1 MTREQ
6 RFSDIGTVEERG
18 SANPALLRRLATM
31 GVAGPFLF
39 VVGIIVGGAVTP
51 GYSHLSDPVSQLAAT
66 GQPYPFIQMTG
77 FVLFGLAILA
87 SGLGLWMLPLSGKA
101 ARTGQVLLMIAG
113 SSMVLTGL
121 FRADPMEQES
131 LTTSGTLHLI
141 TAMVLF
147 PAVSAAF
154 LFFARAFRRASS
166 WGDLS
171 RFSLVAGLAAI
182 AFLLTYSVAFELQ
195 PDLVGLWQR
204 LFAATI
210 VTWFVVVASR
220 LRGVMDR
227 A

>member
-1 MTREQ
+1 MTQEK
-6 RFSDIGTVEERG
+6 RFFRTGTVGEPR
-18 SANPALLRRLATM
+18 SANPAMLRRLATM
-31 GVAGPFLF
+31 GVAGPLLF
-39 VVGIIVGGAVTP
+39 AVGIIVGGAVTP

-77 FVLFGLAILA
+77 FVVFGLTMVAT
-87 SGLGLWMLPLSGKA
+87 GLGLWRLPLTGKA

-113 SSMVLTGL
+113 TSMVLTGL
-121 FRADPMEQES
+121 FQADPMEQES

-147 PAVSAAF
+147 PSVSAAF
-154 LFFARAFRRASS
+154 LLCARAFRRAKG
-166 WGDLS
+166 WGDRS

-195 PDLVGLWQR
+195 PELIGLWQR

-220 LRGVMDR
+220 LRGLVGG

>member
-1 MTREQ
+1 MIREQ
-6 RFSDIGTVEERG
+6 RFSGTGTAREPG
-18 SANPALLRRLATM
+18 SANFALLRRLATM
-31 GVAGPFLF
+31 GVAGPLLF
-39 VVGIIVGGAVTP
+39 VVGIVVGGAVTP

-77 FVLFGLAILA
+77 FVLFGLAIVA
-87 SGLGLWMLPLSGKA
+87 TGLGLWRLPLTGRA
-101 ARTGQVLLMIAG
+101 ARTGQVLLIIAG
-113 SSMVLTGL
+113 TSMVLTGL
-121 FRADPMEQES
+121 FRADPMQQES

-147 PAVSAAF
+147 LSVSAAF
-154 LFFARAFRRASS
+154 LFCARAFRRANG
-166 WGDLS
+166 WGDRS

-195 PDLVGLWQR
+195 PEMVGLWQR

-220 LRGVMDR
+220 LRGMMDGT
-227 A
+227 